1 MTKEIFNK
9 FLVMKWEWINENLN
23 STELTILTL
32 LLKKACSEK
41 PNHSYYVVN
50 TDEPYAKKIKELIL
64 NGEQEKHCTDCLN
77 FGKQECYI
85 CNDFNKEL
93 KQ

>member
-1 MTKEIFNK
+1 MITHLYDK

-50 TDEPYAKKIKELIL
+50 TDEPYAEKVWGLIAE
-64 NGEQEKHCTDCLN
+64 GEDEKCQ
-77 FGKQECYI
+77 K
-85 CNDFNKEL
+85 
-93 KQ
+93 